1 MKAFVSRR
9 MAGRWVTAGA
19 MSLASVVVAAQEGW
33 RADPQLVEKSAE
45 RQPAI
50 NYHEEKVP
58 DFTLPALFPDG
69 RVPRTPE
76 EWRPRREEI
85 LELFREHVYG
95 RSPGRPDRLDF
106 EVVERDDAAM
116 GGAATLTRVAIVS
129 TQAGRHHRFV
139 LTLFVPNGAKG
150 PVPVFLLLNNRPPG
164 NVDPAR
170 AEKSGFWPAEA
181 VIARGYGI
189 AALQVSDL
197 APDDKEQYRQGVIG
211 LFRGNAVGD
220 EPSAWKALGAW
231 AWGASRALDYFETH
245 PAVDARRVAVVG
257 HSRGGK
263 AALWAG
269 AQDERFALVVSNES
283 GEGGAALSRRHY
295 GETIERIT
303 TVFPH
308 WFAGRYSTYTG
319 RPEALPVDQ
328 HMLLA
333 LIAPRPLYVASAD
346 EDLWAD
352 PRGEF
357 MALAHASPAYA
368 LWGDPPIAAEAM
380 PPLEQ
385 PLVAGRRG
393 YHVRRGGHNLTPY
406 DWERFMDFADRMWR
420 EPAAG
425 AGTPHGGARR

>member
-1 MKAFVSRR
+1 
-9 MAGRWVTAGA
+9 
-19 MSLASVVVAAQEGW
+19 MSLACVAVSAQEGW
-33 RADPQLVEKSAE
+33 RADPQLVEKSAA

-50 NYHEEKVP
+50 NYREEKVP
-58 DFTLPALFPDG
+58 PFTLPELFPAG
-69 RVPRTPE
+69 SARTPE
-76 EWRPRREEI
+76 AWRPRREEI

-95 RSPGRPDRLDF
+95 RSPGRPERLEFD
-106 EVVERDDAAM
+106 VLERDDAAM

-129 TQAGRHHRFV
+129 TQAGRRHQFA
-139 LTLFVPNGAKG
+139 LTLLVPNGAKG
-150 PVPVFLLLNNRPPG
+150 PVPVFLLLNNRPAT
-164 NVDPAR
+164 NVDPTR

-189 AALQVSDL
+189 AALQVSEL
-197 APDDKEQYRQGVIG
+197 APDDKEKYRQGVIG
-211 LFRGNAVGD
+211 LFSGNAVGED
-220 EPSAWKALGAW
+220 PSDWKALGAW

-295 GETIERIT
+295 GETLERIT
-303 TVFPH
+303 TAFPH
-308 WFAGRYSTYTG
+308 WFAGRYHTYAG

-357 MALAHASPAYA
+357 LALAHASPAYA
-368 LWGDPPIAAEAM
+368 LWGDPPIAPDAM

-406 DWERFMDFADRMWR
+406 DWERFMDFADAMWR
-420 EPAAG
+420 KPAAG
-425 AGTPHGGARR
+425 DGTPRDGARR